1 LIEFLVFGFC
11 ILFLLKLYSMLAAG
25 FSLSYCIGRF
35 LTPPRRSP
43 VWMIPFS
50 IRGRSLMNTL
60 NLRTAL
66 DITQRAL
73 AAGRDRA
80 AAPLTVAVLDA
91 GGHVVS
97 LQREDGASLL
107 RPQIAIGKAW
117 GALALGKGSRLIAS
131 DAQQRPAFIGAVNT
145 LAQGS
150 LVPAPGGVL
159 IRGEQGEVIGAVG
172 ITGDTSDIDELC
184 AVSALESLGLK
195 ADAGL

>member
-1 LIEFLVFGFC
+1 
-11 ILFLLKLYSMLAAG
+11 
-25 FSLSYCIGRF
+25 
-35 LTPPRRSP
+35 
-43 VWMIPFS
+43 
-50 IRGRSLMNTL
+50 MNTL

-145 LAQGS
+145 LAQGG

-172 ITGDTSDIDELC
+172 ITGDTSDVDELC